1 MAERVSVII
10 PTYNRAHCLARAVDS
25 ALTQSHTEVEVIV
38 VDDGSVDGTGD
49 LVRSRYGG
57 DSRVRYLWQANAGVA
72 GARNTALAA
81 AGGDYVAFLDSDDW
95 WQPWKLQLQLE
106 VLRAFPEAGMVWS
119 DMEAHDPAGA
129 LVQARYLRTYYGAYR
144 WFPNPAELFSDRR
157 PVSGPEGDVIAYT
170 GDIYSAMIMGNLVH
184 TSTALL
190 RRERLERVGGFD
202 LTLAPVGE
210 DYDFHLRTCREG
222 PVAFVDVASI
232 HYQVG
237 TADRL
242 THQRLTMATN
252 YLGTI
257 SRAVEQDRR
266 RITLP
271 PRMLDMAFAD
281 AHRWIAEVLFEEGR
295 LAEGRR
301 HYRRSLRYYP
311 WQPRAIAQLAL
322 CALPSGTATLVRH
335 AWHRLHGV

>member
-1 MAERVSVII
+1 MAELVSVII

-25 ALTQSHTEVEVIV
+25 ALNQSHAEVEVVV
-38 VDDGSVDGTGD
+38 VDDGSSDGTGD
-49 LVRSRYGG
+49 LVRSRYDGNP
-57 DSRVRYLWQANAGVA
+57 RVRYLWQANAGVA

-81 AGGDYVAFLDSDDW
+81 AAGDYVAFLDSDDW
-95 WQPWKLQLQLE
+95 WQPWKLQLQLT

-119 DMEAHDPAGA
+119 EMEARDPAGG

-144 WFPNPAELFSDRR
+144 WFSSPADLFTERR
-157 PVSGPEGDVIAYT
+157 FIAGPDGEVAAYA

-202 LTLAPVGE
+202 LALAPVGE
-210 DYDFHLRTCREG
+210 DYDFHLRTCRAG
-222 PVAFVDVASI
+222 PVTFADVASI

-237 TADRL
+237 TTDRL
-242 THQRLTMATN
+242 TGHRRTMATN

-257 SRAVEQDRR
+257 SRAVEQDAQ

-271 PRMLDMAFAD
+271 PRMLHMAFAD
-281 AHRWIAEVLFEEGR
+281 AHRWIAEVLVEEGCR
-295 LAEGRR
+295 VEGRR
-301 HYRRSLRYYP
+301 HYGQSLRHYP
-311 WQPRAIAQLAL
+311 WQPRAIAQMAL
-322 CALPSGTATLVRH
+322 CTLPSGTASLLRH
-335 AWHRLHGV
+335 AWHRLHRV